1 MREIC
6 ISISIDYVF
15 SKYLQKNYFYA
26 LNENCK
32 MSLSYFTTSFRF
44 FFFYTRRWINMKIYS
59 VKTRGTDEEN
69 DKDTE
74 IECSFKNYPI
84 EIFPGED
91 SSF

>member
-1 MREIC
+1 M
-6 ISISIDYVF
+6 D
-15 SKYLQKNYFYA
+15 KY
-26 LNENCK
+26 EN
-32 MSLSYFTTSFRF
+32 
-44 FFFYTRRWINMKIYS
+44 KIIS